1 VKTVVLEKCDRHE
14 RYLKGEHPDRE
25 SFLVKALTPEVESP
39 GHIPGHEAFLEKE
52 VQGEAFS

>member
-1 VKTVVLEKCDRHE
+1 MIVVLGNCYRHE

-25 SFLVKALTPEVESP
+25 SFLVKALTPGVESP
-39 GHIPGHEAFLEKE
+39 GRVPGHEAFLEKE